1 MDNELPFYYQTLY
14 ECFRVGDVDWF
25 DVCLEVDLYVDI
37 QSHPLCLHNQPTG
50 RWLHICAMKTIP
62 ASRAQRF
69 NRAVP
74 PSPCAWQAEIRV
86 LKWVFLLIQIDKNC
100 LKTTFFPLVCWT
112 INVWAQNVG
121 WGFYIFYISSFIY
134 FWNGKKQQEPHFLT
148 FPKILKGTFWYCG
161 VATGRLL
168 LQYQDFENAFESCY
182 ENTNY

>member
-1 MDNELPFYYQTLY
+1 MGDELPFYYQTLY

-25 DVCLEVDLYVDI
+25 DVCPEVD
-37 QSHPLCLHNQPTG
+37 SKPPPLPSQTATQPTG

-69 NRAVP
+69 SRALP

-100 LKTTFFPLVCWT
+100 LKTIFFPLVCWM

-121 WGFYIFYISSFIY
+121 WGGQKKSPWLFLIIY
-134 FWNGKKQQEPHFLT
+134 FWNGKSNRNHIFWLFLK
-148 FPKILKGTFWYCG
+148 F
-161 VATGRLL
+161 
-168 LQYQDFENAFESCY
+168 
-182 ENTNY
+182 